1 MESTA
6 SEDFQRQVTSVISDI
21 PSNTNSQHDFVVFE
35 KTLQEYEK
43 RLRKFSLKIRGNG
56 LKLHKTECQIRK
68 QPVVF
73 LGHIIL
79 SEGIKTDPSKNE
91 AITKMPLPRP
101 INELPRFIGMVKYR
115 GKFMPNLV
123 ERTIPLRNL
132 LQSDVVSEQQKPQL
146 DAIENLKALVTAAP
160 CLKIFDSKLATR
172 LKTDASLVGLGAFL
186 EQSYGTV
193 DKKKVTPYWLFIAS
207 STGLRQTLRTDRK
220 GNPLFFLESKA
231 FMSICKDGDLL

>member
-1 MESTA
+1 M
-6 SEDFQRQVTSVISDI
+6 
-21 PSNTNSQHDFVVFE
+21 
-35 KTLQEYEK
+35 
-43 RLRKFSLKIRGNG
+43 
-56 LKLHKTECQIRK
+56 KLHKTECQIRK

-73 LGHIIL
+73 LGHIIS
-79 SEGIKTDPSKNE
+79 SEGIKTDPSKIE
-91 AITKMPLPRP
+91 AITKMLLPRS

-132 LQSDVVSEQQKPQL
+132 LQNDVVSEQQKPQL

-160 CLKIFDSKLATR
+160 CLKIFDSNLVTG

-193 DKKKVTPYWLFIAS
+193 DNKK
-207 STGLRQTLRTDRK
+207 
-220 GNPLFFLESKA
+220 
-231 FMSICKDGDLL
+231 